1 MKLKNMSLEII
12 VIILI
17 SANCEIYINTNYR
30 IKLNFIDSNNRY
42 DPLTQNMLLIDTEIE
57 AVDFEQAFS
66 IAYNNTK
73 DIVSY
78 LSVILDIGFEMIHS
92 EYLIFVR
99 GVEKWLFTERYH
111 TAFLD
116 TDLEIIVK
124 DNLNGMKSLKDK
136 KDINEFFNGKVTF
149 IFSKDLYNRLV

>member
-99 GVEKWLFTERYH
+99 GVEK
-111 TAFLD
+111 
-116 TDLEIIVK
+116 
-124 DNLNGMKSLKDK
+124 
-136 KDINEFFNGKVTF
+136 
-149 IFSKDLYNRLV
+149 